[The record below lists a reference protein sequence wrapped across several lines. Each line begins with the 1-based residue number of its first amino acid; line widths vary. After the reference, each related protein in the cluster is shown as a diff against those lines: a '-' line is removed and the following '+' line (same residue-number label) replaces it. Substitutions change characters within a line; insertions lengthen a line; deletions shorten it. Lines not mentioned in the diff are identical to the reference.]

1 MGLGVIAVGTTA
13 LATAFEYAHV
23 WRRGHAPPPVPGHVL
38 ESGRIAAQETVAVAV
53 EGYRSGTS
61 RENTLLNL
69 LLSFALTFGGARA
82 TTHAIRRWGTV
93 GPLGHMKLGERH
105 IHHLVPGIVLA
116 FATGLASI
124 VGDDEYFERWLAIPF
139 GAGAALTL
147 DEAALLIEL
156 EDVYWT
162 ERGVVSV
169 QLTLAAMALLASG
182 ELVRRAVTRGER
194 RVLAAPSGTGD
205 GARSAAG
212 AGAGALT
219 AGAGGSASEAAGG
232 VHGPAGTGPR

>member
-1 MGLGVIAVGTTA
+1 MKPTPTLALGVLAVGATA

-23 WRRGHAPPPVPGHVL
+23 WRRGHAPPPVRGHVL
-38 ESGRIAAQETVAVAV
+38 EAGRIAAQETVAVAV
-53 EGYRSGTS
+53 EGYRSATP
-61 RENTLLNL
+61 RENTLLHL
-69 LLSFALTFGGARA
+69 LLSFSLTFGAARA

-116 FATGLASI
+116 FVTGLVSI
-124 VGDDEYFERWLAIPF
+124 IGDDEVFEQWLAIPF

-156 EDVYWT
+156 EDVYWS

-169 QLTLAAMALLASG
+169 QVTLAAMALLASG
-182 ELVRRAVTRGER
+182 ELVRRALTRGER
-194 RVLAAPSGTGD
+194 RVLAPLGTPPYTREPS
-205 GARSAAG
+205 
-212 AGAGALT
+212 
-219 AGAGGSASEAAGG
+219 AGGPDGVGG
-232 VHGPAGTGPR
+232 R

>member
-1 MGLGVIAVGTTA
+1 MKPSPTQALGVLAVGTTA
-13 LATAFEYAHV
+13 LAAAFEYVHV

-38 ESGRIAAQETVAVAV
+38 EAGRIAAHETVAVAV
-53 EGYRSGTS
+53 EGYRSAS
-61 RENTLLNL
+61 PRENTLLHL
-69 LLSFALTFGGARA
+69 LLSFSLTFGAARA

-93 GPLGHMKLGERH
+93 GPLGHMRFGERH

-124 VGDDEYFERWLAIPF
+124 VGDDEVFEQWLAIPF

-156 EDVYWT
+156 EDVYWS

-169 QLTLAAMALLASG
+169 QVTLASMALLACA
-182 ELVRRAVTRGER
+182 ELVRRALTRGED
-194 RVLAAPSGTGD
+194 RVLAPPTLGPSPG
-205 GARSAAG
+205 
-212 AGAGALT
+212 
-219 AGAGGSASEAAGG
+219 
-232 VHGPAGTGPR
+232 